1 MNRVALWAS
10 ILSLFLLAA
19 CRGDTQA
26 PEPWHQARPS
36 WMNIPQRAPSEQ
48 LAAFTALTDGL
59 MAVRISD
66 PAPSTP
72 VPPNIAEAA
81 RVIVERLP
89 EVRWTEEIRQGARDV
104 ASGRL
109 RLVRVSAIEPS
120 SELIATSIPYP
131 MYDGVHDRIVYQQLG
146 ESPLIVRANLVYALA
161 ERAHLHDLARIASVP
176 ARTYALTLRV
186 CGNLRGEFRFVTYLQ
201 AIRAMASW
209 VLVDPD
215 LRPED
220 EFTRLNGRIMRRS
233 PQHEASYP
241 SLESFLSSTLST
253 ADQERRVAEDA
264 LNRAETIHLTHIGEM
279 CGRYVISRGP
289 RRGHYLLPSDNVP
302 SALVYLR
309 HVPEINAPP
318 SR

>member
-1 MNRVALWAS
+1 MNRVVLWAS

-161 ERAHLHDLARIASVP
+161 ERAHLHHLAWLASVP

-186 CGNLRGEFRFVTYLQ
+186 CGNLRGEFRLVTYLQ

-209 VLVDPD
+209 VLADPD
-215 LRPED
+215 LGPEN
-220 EFTRLNGRIMRRS
+220 EFTRLNGRIIRS
-233 PQHEASYP
+233 PQHVASYR
-241 SLESFLSSTLST
+241 SLDSFLSSTLPRDT
-253 ADQERRVAEDA
+253 QERLVAEDA
-264 LNRAETIHLTHIGEM
+264 FNRAETIHLTHIEEM

-289 RRGHYLLPSDNVP
+289 RRGSYLLPWDNVAEVSP
-302 SALVYLR
+302 YLWHIHR
-309 HVPEINAPP
+309 INTPP